1 MKKESKEKR
10 KNRTRMKEERTGI
23 KENMKKIE

>member
-23 KENMKKIE
+23 KENMEKD

>member
-1 MKKESKEKR
+1 MKKESKKKR

-23 KENMKKIE
+23 KEKLKKIE